1 MCGVTIRAVVFDLD
15 DTLFPE
21 ATYVASGFRAVGEAL
36 AREHRIE
43 GFGERAAAV
52 AAAGARGDV
61 FDEALRRSGVAED
74 DLRALVPW
82 CVRRYREHLPDIAL
96 FPEAHEALDNLRGKV
111 KLGVLTDGWLVAQ
124 QSKVAALGLAARVDA
139 VVYSDSFG
147 REHWKPS
154 EVPYRAVAE
163 ALGVAHDACVYV
175 ADNPAKDFITARALG
190 WRTIQVAR
198 PGQTHPAVA
207 PSGAH
212 SAEVSAVDLREAM
225 AVLVG
230 WMG

>member
-1 MCGVTIRAVVFDLD
+1 MIRAVVFDLD

-21 ATYVASGFRAVGEAL
+21 AAYVASGFRAVGAAL
-36 AREHRIE
+36 AQEHQIV
-43 GFGERAAAV
+43 GFGERAAAI

-61 FDEALRRSGVAED
+61 FDEALRQSGVAAAEVP
-74 DLRALVPW
+74 RLVPW
-82 CVRRYREHLPDIAL
+82 CVARYREHRPDIAL
-96 FPEAHEALDNLRGKV
+96 FPEAQEALDYLRDKV
-111 KLGVLTDGWLVAQ
+111 KIGVLTDGWLVAQ

-154 EVPYRAVAE
+154 AVPYRAVAE

-175 ADNPAKDFITARALG
+175 ADNPQKDFITARVLG

-198 PGQTHPAVA
+198 EGQTHAAA
-207 PSGAH
+207 PPSAAH
-212 SAEVSAVDLREAM
+212 AAEVSAPDLRTAL
-225 AVLVG
+225 AVLAG

>member
-1 MCGVTIRAVVFDLD
+1 VKLRAVVFDLD

-21 ATYVASGFRAVGEAL
+21 GAYVASGFRAVGDAL

-43 GFGERAAAV
+43 GFGPR
-52 AAAGARGDV
+52 AAAGAAAGPRGDV
-61 FDEALRRSGVAED
+61 FDEALRQSGVAADEV
-74 DLRALVPW
+74 RRLVPW
-82 CVRRYREHLPDIAL
+82 CVAQYRAHLPEISL
-96 FPEAHEALDNLRGKV
+96 FPEAHEALEMLQGKV
-111 KLGVLTDGWLVAQ
+111 KIGVLTDGWLVAQ
-124 QSKVAALGLAARVDA
+124 RRKVEALGLAARVDA

-175 ADNPAKDFITARALG
+175 ADNPGKDFITARALG

-198 PGQTHPAVA
+198 AGQTHPAEA
-207 PSGAH
+207 PSA
-212 SAEVSAVDLREAM
+212 
-225 AVLVG
+225 
-230 WMG
+230 